1 MPPSRPRA
9 ASNEHVPEYAPCW
22 GAELH
27 GGVGC
32 LPHFVPGKLHFKNNF
47 CDNCRDCVM
56 VPISQVCAN
65 PNRAYLAGLTLT
77 AYLAGLRAQRR
88 AGGVLRQQAVERL
101 LEPRAREHGRR
112 PVPHHQ
118 QHRRLH
124 RPVARAL
131 PRAAAAPRLVS

>member
-1 MPPSRPRA
+1 MSFEYQEDSEFQNWYCSELVLFSPTLPQPLPHLCVGVRYHNMPPSRPRA

-56 VPISQVCAN
+56 VPISQVCE
-65 PNRAYLAGLTLT
+65 
-77 AYLAGLRAQRR
+77 
-88 AGGVLRQQAVERL
+88 V
-101 LEPRAREHGRR
+101 RAR
-112 PVPHHQ
+112 
-118 QHRRLH
+118 
-124 RPVARAL
+124 VA
-131 PRAAAAPRLVS
+131 